1 MYWELSIVRERL
13 PDYTGRF
20 LQDLRSLSR
29 IPERSGCIWPIKV
42 PTMWRWVTKRFDPS
56 EKESLWAG
64 IDAQNPGILWCRASL
79 AYTWYYSEFKQL
91 DENLQNTRRYIP
103 SSWDNRHIFSLTAT
117 RRIGKS
123 WDLGF
128 KWRYVAGGPYTPY
141 DRETS
146 ARIEAWEAKHQP
158 YYDYSR
164 FNTQRLPAFH
174 QLDVRV
180 DKSFFFRKWS
190 LIFYADIQNIYNYK
204 ALGPDELVPVE
215 NPDGSYRKDPGRE
228 GYYQMQQH
236 KK

>member
-1 MYWELSIVRERL
+1 ML
-13 PDYTGRF
+13 F
-20 LQDLRSLSR
+20 RS
-29 IPERSGCIWPIKV
+29 
-42 PTMWRWVTKRFDPS
+42 
-56 EKESLWAG
+56 
-64 IDAQNPGILWCRASL
+64 
-79 AYTWYYSEFKQL
+79 
-91 DENLQNTRRYIP
+91 
-103 SSWDNRHIFSLTAT
+103 
-117 RRIGKS
+117 
-123 WDLGF
+123 
-128 KWRYVAGGPYTPY
+128 YTPY

-228 GYYQMQQH
+228 GYYQMRSI
-236 KK
+236 KNELGGTVLPSVGVIVDF

>member
-1 MYWELSIVRERL
+1 MKIC
-13 PDYTGRF
+13 
-20 LQDLRSLSR
+20 R
-29 IPERSGCIWPIKV
+29 IPV
-42 PTMWRWVTKRFDPS
+42 
-56 EKESLWAG
+56 
-64 IDAQNPGILWCRASL
+64 
-79 AYTWYYSEFKQL
+79 
-91 DENLQNTRRYIP
+91 
-103 SSWDNRHIFSLTAT
+103 DNRHIFSLTAT

-215 NPDGSYRKDPGRE
+215 NPDGSYRKDPDRE
-228 GYYQMQQH
+228 GYYQMRSI
-236 KK
+236 KNELGGTVLPSVGVIVDF